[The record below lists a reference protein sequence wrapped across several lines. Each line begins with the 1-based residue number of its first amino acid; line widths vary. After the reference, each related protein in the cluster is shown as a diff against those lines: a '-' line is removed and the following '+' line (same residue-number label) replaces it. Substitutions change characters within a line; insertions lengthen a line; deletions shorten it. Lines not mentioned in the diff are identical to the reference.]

1 MSEKKKILMIIPNL
15 DFGGAQN
22 SFSRLSW
29 LLHPHC
35 SLLLVVFNKD
45 NIAPL
50 TFGGNLVELQVPAS
64 KIFFLKILNFYRRV
78 QRLKEIK
85 KEFQPTTSISFL
97 EGADYVNLLSGI
109 GEEIFFYIHGSKKFD
124 RNIKG
129 LIGFIQKKI
138 LIPYLYRFANKILV
152 VNEKLKTELI
162 EYYGLRNSSFVVMPN
177 FFDIQELQEQASIP
191 LGPALEKFFK
201 ENLTICISGR
211 IAPEKGID
219 RFVKLLPE
227 ILKRYANVK
236 LLIVGDGDQKLTL
249 QNQLRDMG
257 VSFAEMNESGIDE
270 RANVIFF
277 GYQQNPYR
285 FLSRST
291 LLALPSL
298 NEGMPNT
305 IIEAFCLG
313 IPVVAADCPYG
324 PRELLAPGVVAK
336 NWPEL
341 AQFGILVPL
350 LNEGDGSQQ
359 FWIEAIGKVLES
371 LELRIQYSKAGL
383 KHAQDFS
390 KENNLSKWKELL
402 KL

>member
-1 MSEKKKILMIIPNL
+1 MGEKRILMVIPNL

-50 TFGGNLVELQVPAS
+50 TFGGTLVELFVPAS
-64 KIFFLKILNFYRRV
+64 NTFLSKIINFCKRV
-78 QRLKEIK
+78 KRLKKIK

-124 RNIKG
+124 RNING
-129 LIGFIQKKI
+129 AIGFIQKRI
-138 LIPYLYRFANKILV
+138 LIPTLYRHADKILV
-152 VNEKLKTELI
+152 VNEKLKAELI
-162 EYYGLRNSSFVVMPN
+162 NHFGLRNGRFEVMPN
-177 FFDIQELQEQASIP
+177 FFDLQDIQQQAAKS
-191 LGPALEKFFK
+191 LSPALENFFK
-201 ENLTICISGR
+201 EHLTICISGR

-227 ILKRYANVK
+227 ILKRIAPVK
-236 LLIVGDGDQKLTL
+236 LLIIGDGVQKYSI
-249 QNQLRDMG
+249 QNQLTSMEIP
-257 VSFAEMNESGIDE
+257 FAEVNEQGIDE
-270 RANVIFF
+270 NAKVVFF
-277 GYQQNPYR
+277 GYQQNPYCY
-285 FLSRST
+285 LSRST

-305 IIEAFCLG
+305 IVEAFCLG
-313 IPVVAADCPYG
+313 IPVIAADCPYG
-324 PRELLAPGVVAK
+324 PRELLATTEPTK
-336 NWPEL
+336 NWPEY
-341 AQFGILVPL
+341 AEFGILLPV

-359 FWIEAIGKVLES
+359 HWIEALEK
-371 LELRIQYSKAGL
+371 LLKAKDMRMRYSKDGL
-383 KHAQDFS
+383 RHAHNFS
-390 KENNLSKWKELL
+390 KENNLTKWKELL